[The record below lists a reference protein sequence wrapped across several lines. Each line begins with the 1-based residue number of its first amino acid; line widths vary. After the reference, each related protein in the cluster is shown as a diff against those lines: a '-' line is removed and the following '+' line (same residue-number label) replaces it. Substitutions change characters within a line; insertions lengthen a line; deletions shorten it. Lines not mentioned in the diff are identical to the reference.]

1 MITFMADNDNVATW
15 LLRLRE
21 AARTGDTLDLAADL
35 ASESPDRNPAHAEAW
50 GTERQIPA
58 AALRAVLID
67 HALAVDPHGL
77 RINGAWITGPVD
89 LAHLL
94 FEHPLHLRGCGFE
107 RGIDL
112 SSSTLTELNLAGSHI
127 TSLHLEQATIT
138 GNLIACDGFS
148 TQGEVQ
154 ALCASVGGQIDLT
167 GATLSNP
174 AGVALGLDGATVA
187 GGVFARN
194 GFSAQG
200 EVRALHAS
208 VGAQI
213 DLSGATLSNPG
224 GVALSLDQAAIAGN
238 LFARN
243 GFTAH
248 GEVRA
253 PGAIIGTLQL
263 DGATLSNPGRVAL
276 TLDQV
281 TIAGNLLARNGFAIK
296 GEFSAPRA
304 TIGTLQLDGA
314 TLTNPGGVALS
325 LDQAAIAGNLFA
337 RNGFA
342 TKGEFSA
349 IDTSVGG
356 QIDLT
361 GATLANPGGIAL
373 RLDGATIT
381 RDLFARDGFTAEGTI
396 RAVGASIGGTV
407 ELTGA
412 ALSSPGGVAL
422 SLDRAT
428 IVGVLLARNGF
439 ATKGE
444 FSAIGA
450 TIGSLLD
457 LRGAVLTNHDGM
469 ALRLDGAT
477 IAGDLYAQ
485 TELTNT
491 GRISVEFVATGEISA
506 VAATID
512 LFDLTGATLIN
523 CGGTALN
530 LERASLKGGVY
541 IRADFTVGSFFYATG
556 KISAFGASIGQLDL
570 TGARLLHRNDD
581 GLNLESSTI
590 ALLRL
595 KPDRVDGTLN
605 LARAT
610 ITDLQTPEKALPPG
624 RLIATG
630 WQVTD
635 VHGLM
640 RNRRSAAAQW
650 LKSTPIEHETL
661 TEHRFTAQP
670 WHALAEVYEHN
681 GQPADARRL
690 RFTAANKV
698 TTHAPWYSKPLRWI
712 YLIVA
717 GHGYYPLLAA
727 LWLVG
732 VLALGFLIVDNSSEH
747 FIPTDKTSA
756 RKAAATRAA
765 ESYTT
770 APDPITASDS
780 CALYPDYP
788 CFNSLNYAL
797 AGVVP
802 AATGVLKAD
811 WTTSSNAPAVL
822 AFGLPALRILAWIF
836 AAILLAGVT
845 GLLRK
850 T

>member
-1 MITFMADNDNVATW
+1 MADDDNVATW

-21 AARTGDTLDLAADL
+21 AARTGDPLDLAADL
-35 ASESPDRNPAHAEAW
+35 ASESPDRNPAHGQAW

-112 SSSTLTELNLAGSHI
+112 SSSSLTELNLAGSHI
-127 TSLHLEQATIT
+127 ISLNLEQAAIT
-138 GNLIACDGFS
+138 GNLIACDGFT
-148 TQGEVQ
+148 TQGEVR

-174 AGVALGLDGATVA
+174 GGVALGLDGATVA
-187 GGVFARN
+187 GGLFARA
-194 GFSAQG
+194 GFTAQG

-213 DLSGATLSNPG
+213 DLTGASLSNPD
-224 GVALSLDQAAIAGN
+224 GVALGLDGTTVTGD
-238 LFARN
+238 LFAGN
-243 GFTAH
+243 GFTAQ

-253 PGAIIGTLQL
+253 PRATIGAIQL
-263 DGATLSNPGRVAL
+263 DGATLSNPDGFAL

-281 TIAGNLLARNGFAIK
+281 TIAGNLLAGNGFAAQ
-296 GEFSAPRA
+296 GEVRAPSA
-304 TIGTLQLDGA
+304 TIGALQLDGA
-314 TLTNPGGVALS
+314 TLTNTDGIALN
-325 LDQAAIAGNLFA
+325 LDQVTIVGNLFA
-337 RNGFA
+337 RNGVA
-342 TKGEFSA
+342 IKGEFRA
-349 IDTSVGG
+349 IETSVGG

-361 GATLANPGGIAL
+361 GATLTNPDGIAL

-381 RDLFARDGFTAEGTI
+381 RDLFARDGFTADGTM

-407 ELTGA
+407 ELNGA
-412 ALSSPGGVAL
+412 TLSSPGGIAL

-428 IVGVLLARNGF
+428 IGGVLLARNGF

-457 LRGAVLTNHDGM
+457 LRGAILTNHDGM

-485 TELTNT
+485 TELTT
-491 GRISVEFVATGEISA
+491 AGGVSVEFVATGEISA

-523 CGGTALN
+523 RGGTALN
-530 LERASLKGGVY
+530 LERASLGGLY
-541 IRADFTVGSFFYATG
+541 IRADVTVGSFFYATG
-556 KISAFGASIGQLDL
+556 KISAFGATIGQLDL
-570 TGARLLHRNDD
+570 TGARLLHSYGD

-595 KPDRVDGTLN
+595 KPDRFEGTLN
-605 LARAT
+605 LVRAS
-610 ITDLQTPEKALPPG
+610 ITNLQTPEKALPPG

-640 RNRRSAAAQW
+640 RNSRSAAVQW
-650 LKSTPIEHETL
+650 LESTPLEHETL
-661 TEHRFTAQP
+661 TEHTFTAQP

-712 YLIVA
+712 YLTVA

-727 LWLVG
+727 IWLVG
-732 VLALGFLIVDNSSEH
+732 VLALGFLIVDNNSEH
-747 FIPTDKTSA
+747 FTPTDKTAA
-756 RKAAATRAA
+756 RKAVATHAA

-770 APDPITASDS
+770 TPDPITASDS

-811 WTTSSNAPAVL
+811 WTISSNAPVVL
-822 AFGLPALRILAWIF
+822 AFGLPVLRILAWIF

>member
-213 DLSGATLSNPG
+213 DLSGATLS
-224 GVALSLDQAAIAGN
+224 
-238 LFARN
+238 
-243 GFTAH
+243 
-248 GEVRA
+248 
-253 PGAIIGTLQL
+253 
-263 DGATLSNPGRVAL
+263 
-276 TLDQV
+276 
-281 TIAGNLLARNGFAIK
+281 
-296 GEFSAPRA
+296 
-304 TIGTLQLDGA
+304 
-314 TLTNPGGVALS
+314 NPGGVALS